1 MNWEYKAL
9 LTAAIVAIVLTV
21 SRTFGQRI
29 GGLCAGLPVVS
40 ALTLIWLALDQ
51 GSSFAAESA
60 TGIIA
65 ASGASAAFIVSYEW
79 LSRRWP
85 AALVLPISLIPAAA
99 LSIVAMRLHLSAGWI
114 FAASIGLCVG
124 GLACLNVP
132 KQGALA
138 AKNSGKSLL
147 LTVVSA
153 GLICATVTS
162 QSIALGPF
170 HSGLL
175 AALPIA
181 GASIIVNYHL
191 MSGHTAVPRFA
202 RGYIAGLSGQATFAT
217 VFSLAVAEAGAGI
230 ALGLSLAA
238 GATTTLIAARAFAKQ
253 KLYRT
258 PVSSVPSR
266 RDLRDN
272 VIY

>member
-9 LTAAIVAIVLTV
+9 LTAMTVAIVLTV
-21 SRTFGQRI
+21 SRACGQRI

-40 ALTLIWLALDQ
+40 ALTLIWLALDH
-51 GSSFAAESA
+51 GSSFAAQSA
-60 TGIIA
+60 AGIIA

-85 AALVLPISLIPAAA
+85 AALVLPISLIPAAV

-114 FAASIGLCVG
+114 FAASIGLCAG
-124 GLACLNVP
+124 GLACLNAP
-132 KQGALA
+132 RLSAHA
-138 AKNSGKSLL
+138 AKNSRKSLL

-162 QSIALGPF
+162 QSSALGPF

-191 MSGHTAVPRFA
+191 TSGYTAIPRFA

-230 ALGLSLAA
+230 ALGISLAA
-238 GATTTLIAARAFAKQ
+238 GATTTLIAVRAFAKQ

-258 PVSSVPSR
+258 QVSSVSTR
-266 RDLRDN
+266 HDVRDN